1 MKTQIHGPRL
11 LLSAGVAFTL
21 AVGML
26 AGARTAYA
34 GGPVT
39 VPLLTAATFAVLA
52 GTPSVENTGPTV
64 VTGNLGIHPA
74 AAVNGFTG
82 PPNGTVIGT
91 IHAGN
96 AVALQAQ
103 TDLTAAYVDAAGRP
117 DDPVA
122 CDLVGLTLVAGVYD
136 PGDCTLGLTG
146 ILQLDGQNDPNSV
159 WIFQA
164 PSDLV
169 TASASSV
176 VFINGGSPCNVFWQV
191 SSSATLGSGS
201 TFVGTILAL
210 TSITIANGVNVNGRA
225 LARNGTVTMINDV
238 IGSSTCPG
246 AGPLPS
252 AAPSVPSAAFSP
264 ENEAVSPWSL
274 FLVLGGVAALFISL
288 MVTVRRLTAR
298 QGI

>member
-1 MKTQIHGPRL
+1 MKTRVHGAKRL
-11 LLSAGVAFTL
+11 R
-21 AVGML
+21 AVGIAVSLAIGLLAAGQTAL
-26 AGARTAYA
+26 AGGTPA
-34 GGPVT
+34 PVS
-39 VPLLTAATFAVLA
+39 LLTAASFAVLA
-52 GTPSVENTGPTV
+52 GTPDVTNTGPTV

-74 AAVNGFTG
+74 AAVNGF
-82 PPNGTVIGT
+82 PPGMVNGT

-103 TDLTAAYVDAAGRP
+103 TDLTAAYVDAAARP
-117 DDPVA
+117 DGPVA

-146 ILQLDGQNDPNSV
+146 ILRLDGQNDPNSV

-169 TASASSV
+169 TASGSSV

-246 AGPLPS
+246 AGP
-252 AAPSVPSAAFSP
+252 VPSTAPLPNAAMGGD
-264 ENEAVSPWSL
+264 EAVAPWALLMASGGVV
-274 FLVLGGVAALFISL
+274 LVLLSVFVAFRRS
-288 MVTVRRLTAR
+288 TVRRR
-298 QGI
+298 I